1 MLKKIN
7 LLLLLVILGACSHQV
22 QNTNT
27 VSNVETTVPS
37 DPFLWLEEVEGEKA
51 IEWVKERNEKSLK
64 VIKNHP
70 KFEALHENNK
80 AIYNSDERIPY
91 VGQMNGYLYNF
102 WRDETHVRG
111 IYRRT
116 TLAEYRK
123 EEPMWETVL
132 DVDALAEADNENW
145 VYKGM
150 SCRYPVYDR
159 CLVNLSRGG
168 ADATVVKEFDLESK
182 SFVKGGFF
190 LPESKNSVAWVDLN
204 TVMVGADFGEGSMT
218 DSGYP
223 KITKMWRRGT
233 PMMDAPVVFEA
244 KQTDVGIWPAVIYDG
259 DDAYKFIIQADTFYT
274 RSWHIL
280 DDSNQSKALDLPKD
294 INLSGLIDGQAI
306 LELKSDWQPAAIT
319 FNQGDLITI
328 SFTDLLADKKNF
340 KALMKPDASTSIS
353 SVSTSK
359 NYVLVN
365 TLKDVSSVMYQLSY
379 DNGQWQT
386 ETMDLPT
393 LGAMSISGTSDK
405 NDDVFINYSNY
416 LTPSTLYYYN
426 ATTKKAE
433 AIKSLPAMFDKKDL
447 VVEQHFM
454 TATDGVQV
462 PYFLIRKE
470 NIAYNGK
477 NPTILYGYG
486 GFEVSMRPNYS
497 SIVGTN
503 WLEDG
508 GVYVVANIRGGGE
521 YGPAWHQAALKENR
535 HVAFNDF
542 IGVAEDLINKN
553 ITSPDHLGIIG
564 GSNGGLLVGA
574 VYTMRPDLFNAVVCA
589 VPLLD
594 MKRYNK
600 LLAGASWMAEYGN
613 PDIPKE
619 WAYIKTYSPY
629 HNLSATKEYPKV
641 FFTTSTRDDRVHP
654 GHARKMAALM
664 ESMGHEYFYYE
675 NIEGGHGGASN
686 NNQAAYLRALTYS
699 YFWHQLAP

>member
-1 MLKKIN
+1 MLKQIN
-7 LLLLLVILGACSHQV
+7 LLLLLALLSACSQ
-22 QNTNT
+22 QQQITKST
-27 VSNVETTVPS
+27 AQETEPVV

-51 IEWVKERNEKSLK
+51 IEWVKARNDKSLK
-64 VIKNHP
+64 VIKGHP
-70 KFEALHENNK
+70 KFEGLYENNK
-80 AIYNSDERIPY
+80 NLYNSNERIPY
-91 VGQMNGYLYNF
+91 VSQMNGYLYNF
-102 WRDETHVRG
+102 WRDATHVRG
-111 IYRRT
+111 LYRRT
-116 TLAEYRK
+116 TLEEYQK
-123 EEPMWETVL
+123 DEPKWETVL
-132 DVDALAEADNENW
+132 DVDALAIADDENW

-150 SCRYPVYDR
+150 SCRYPAYDR

-182 SFVKGGFF
+182 SFVEGGFF
-190 LPESKNSVAWVDLN
+190 LPEAKSAVAWVDLN
-204 TVMVGADFGEGSMT
+204 TLMVGTDYGDGSMT

-223 KITKMWRRGT
+223 KMTKLWERGT
-233 PMMDAPVVFEA
+233 PMMDAPVIFEGN
-244 KQTDVGIWPAVIYDG
+244 QTDVGIWPAVLYDG
-259 DDAYKFIIQADTFYT
+259 DDAYKFVIQGDSFYT
-274 RSWHIL
+274 RTWHVL
-280 DDSNQSKALDLPKD
+280 DENNQSKALDVPND
-294 INLSGLIDGQAI
+294 IGVSGLIDGQVI
-306 LELKSDWQPAAIT
+306 FELKSNWQPADEA
-319 FNQGDLITI
+319 FSQGDLIAI
-328 SFTDLLADKKNF
+328 DFSDLLDGSRDFVAIMQP
-340 KALMKPDASTSIS
+340 KANTSIS

-365 TLKDVSSVMYQLSY
+365 TLKDVSSVIYQMNY
-379 DNGQWQT
+379 KEGQWHT
-386 ETMDLPT
+386 ESMDLPEF
-393 LGAMSISGTSDK
+393 GAMSISGTSDK
-405 NDDVFINYSNY
+405 NDDVFINYSNH

-426 ATTKKAE
+426 AASKDLKAV
-433 AIKSLPAMFDKKDL
+433 KSLPAMFDKTGLTVD
-447 VVEQHFM
+447 QHFM
-454 TATDGVQV
+454 TAKDGVRV
-462 PYFLIRKE
+462 PYYLIRKE
-470 NIAYNGK
+470 NIEYNGK

-497 SIVGTN
+497 STVGTN

-542 IGVAEDLINKN
+542 IGVAEDLIAKN
-553 ITSPDHLGIIG
+553 ITSPEHLGIIG

-613 PDIPKE
+613 PDIAEE

-629 HNLSATKEYPKV
+629 HNLSADKEYPKV

-664 ESMGHEYFYYE
+664 ESMGHDYFYYE

-686 NNQAAYLRALTYS
+686 NNQAAYLQALTYS
-699 YFWHQLAP
+699 YFWHQLAE